1 MGKKIKEI
9 DAFIQKSAEFAQP
22 ILIHLRKLVHDYCPE
37 VEEKIKWGMPH
48 FEYKSETLCYMSAFK
63 KHCAFGFYKAP
74 LMKDPVLMN
83 EAKAETAMGH
93 LGRISS
99 LKDLPS
105 DSKMTSWIK
114 EAMALTD
121 KGVKLPLRKKTD
133 TTSIEIPE
141 AFQKALQ
148 KNRTAKANFEKMPPS
163 HKREYIGWITEA
175 KTEPTREK
183 RISTSI
189 EWLSENK
196 SRNWK
201 YEKKQR

>member
-1 MGKKIKEI
+1 MGKKLKEI

-22 ILIHLRKLVHDYCPE
+22 ILIHLRKLVHDNCPD

-48 FEYKSETLCYMSAFK
+48 FEYKSETLCYMSSFK
-63 KHCAFGFYKAP
+63 KHCAFGFYKAS

-93 LGRISS
+93 LGRIGS

-105 DSKMTSWIK
+105 DSKMTTWIK

-121 KGVKLPLRKKTD
+121 KGIKLPPRKKSE
-133 TTSIEIPE
+133 TTIIEIPE

-163 HKREYIGWITEA
+163 HKKEYISWITEA

-189 EWLSENK
+189 EWLSDNK

-201 YEKKQR
+201 YEKK